1 MKNRLLVPCRRLA
14 CLGILSV
21 LPAAFAWAGALNVTV
36 VDEQGRPL
44 PQAVVFL
51 ESPDAGRAVKPM
63 SGEEIAQKDKAFQP
77 GVLVV
82 TRGTLVSFPNQD
94 TVRHHV
100 YSFSPAK
107 RFELKLYTGR
117 PANPVLFDQ
126 SGVVVL
132 GCNIHDQ
139 MVAWLVVVD
148 TPYHATTAID
158 GTAAIKE
165 VPPGNYRLHAW
176 HSRLPVGAATWQQP
190 RQIGA
195 NAASVTV
202 TLTGVAAQ

>member
-1 MKNRLLVPCRRLA
+1 MTNRLPVSCRRIVS
-14 CLGILSV
+14 LGILSV
-21 LPAAFAWAGALNVTV
+21 LPVAFAWAGALNVTV

-44 PQAVVFL
+44 PEAVVFL
-51 ESPDAGRAVKPM
+51 ESPEAGRVVKPM
-63 SGEEIAQKDKAFQP
+63 SGAEMAQKDKAFQP

-100 YSFSPAK
+100 YSFSPAR

-126 SGVVVL
+126 AGVVVL

-139 MVAWLVVVD
+139 MVAWVVVVD
-148 TPYHATTAID
+148 TPYHATTAAD
-158 GTAAIKE
+158 GTAALKE
-165 VPPGNYRLHAW
+165 VPPGNYRLHVW
-176 HSRLPVGAATWQQP
+176 HSRLPVGAPAWQQP
-190 RQIGA
+190 RQVGA

-202 TLTGVAAQ
+202 TLNGVAAQ